1 MLTGLKIAADPS
13 DCPTGGSSVSD
24 KVCQPTNTVVG
35 YMGGSGQYPNY
46 GNYTSAN
53 NYSETLR
60 LVWDE
65 SKASYEDLLTA
76 YWQYAPDPTMP
87 EPDPAYQLRIFYVD
101 DAQKAAAQA
110 SIAKQKG
117 ALIELV
123 PAADY
128 TFWKAEEYHQ
138 HYFDKSGQTCGSE
151 LPSRH

>member
-1 MLTGLKIAADPS
+1 
-13 DCPTGGSSVSD
+13 
-24 KVCQPTNTVVG
+24 
-35 YMGGSGQYPNY
+35 MGGSGEYPNY
-46 GNYTSAN
+46 GNYTAAN

-65 SKASYEDLLTA
+65 SETSYDDLLTA
-76 YWQYAPDPTMP
+76 YWQYAPDPSAP

-101 DAQKAAAQA
+101 STQKAAAQA
-110 SIAKQKG
+110 SIAKNKG

-138 HYFDKSGQTCGSE
+138 HYFDKSGQTCGSAVT
-151 LPSRH
+151 PRH